1 MKPQSCD
8 VPLSARNVLPGADFA
23 DAFETIIPGS
33 PTAKV
38 AAVAALGTAPP
49 WIAKLMQLRN
59 AIFVPLGL
67 KPGAN
72 GGAKIGPISILS
84 EDPNRM
90 VLGLDDSHLDFRIV
104 FDTVSM
110 PNHTTKATL
119 TTVLKRHNI
128 WGRAYLAVVLPFH
141 KLIVPAMLARA
152 KNVV

>member
-23 DAFETIIPGS
+23 DAFETIIQGT

-38 AAVAALGTAPP
+38 AAVAALGTVPP

-59 AIFVPLGL
+59 AIVVPLGL
-67 KPGAN
+67 KPG
-72 GGAKIGPISILS
+72 GKDEAKVGPFPILS
-84 EDPNRM
+84 ESENRI
-90 VLGLDDSHLDFRIV
+90 VLGLDDRHLDFRIV
-104 FDTVSM
+104 FDTVQLSDSA
-110 PNHTTKATL
+110 TKATL

-152 KNVV
+152 KNAV